1 MLAFFLSHGAE
12 EDGMNMGW
20 ASAHPRA
27 GEGGSDRDKKRGR
40 GRDLEITKAEVS
52 EAKTRVRKYSAPLA
66 KYICTKIGRVVKYDD
81 KMVII
86 QLSTRTN
93 KNLGTP

>member
-27 GEGGSDRDKKRGR
+27 GRTRSLTETKSEEGA
-40 GRDLEITKAEVS
+40 EIWKS
-52 EAKTRVRKYSAPLA
+52 QKLKS
-66 KYICTKIGRVVKYDD
+66 
-81 KMVII
+81 
-86 QLSTRTN
+86 
-93 KNLGTP
+93 